1 MNPKWKTTERGGVGT
16 HSLTRSTRSGWG
28 GGRGGVLEF
37 RNGTR
42 KNDKPYLLT
51 RTNIQPTT
59 SWLILNLKHVWCSD
73 KPRATLDSQDSS
85 RPGFGGSHHLPPYS
99 IICASPQHLHPNGFL
114 FRDSQGEVPK
124 LSRFRLPL
132 LCGVIILCPDLL
144 LGSGLQQPCSS
155 H

>member
-51 RTNIQPTT
+51 RTCMQPTT
-59 SWLILNLKHVWCSD
+59 SWLVLILEHLWCSD
-73 KPRATLDSQDSS
+73 KPRITLDSQDSS
-85 RPGFGGSHHLPPYS
+85 RPGLKGSHHLPPYS
-99 IICASPQHLHPNGFL
+99 IFCAFPRHLHPNGFL
-114 FRDSQGEVPK
+114 SQDSQGGVPK
-124 LSRFRLPL
+124 LSQFELLP
-132 LCGVIILCPDLL
+132 LCGVITLFLDLR
-144 LGSGLQQPCSS
+144 LG
-155 H
+155 